1 MEHHTH
7 VDTSGASHGTL
18 KSYGTGFILSLILTV
33 IPFGLV
39 MSGTLPRS
47 AIIVGI
53 FLAAVVQILVHMHYF
68 LHLDTSSEQRW
79 NVMAMAYTVLIIATL
94 VGGSIWIMYNTHV
107 RMMDASL
114 MAGTTAPATGTA
126 AAANASMQNMAGMEP
141 R

>member
-7 VDTSGASHGTL
+7 ADTSGASHGTL
-18 KSYGTGFILSLILTV
+18 KSYATGFILSIILTV

-39 MSGTLPRS
+39 MSGALPRS
-47 AIIVGI
+47 FVLVGI

-94 VGGSIWIMYNTHV
+94 VGGSIWIMYNTHI
-107 RMMDASL
+107 RMMDSSI
-114 MAGTTAPATGTA
+114 MAGTAAPATA
-126 AAANASMQNMAGMEP
+126 AAANASMQNMAGMDP

>member
-1 MEHHTH
+1 MQQHAHA
-7 VDTSGASHGTL
+7 DASGASHGTL
-18 KSYGTGFILSLILTV
+18 KSYLTGFVLSIILTV

-39 MSGTLPRS
+39 MSGALP
-47 AIIVGI
+47 AGWILVGI
-53 FLAAVVQILVHMHYF
+53 FLAAIVQILVHMHYF

-94 VGGSIWIMYNTHV
+94 VGGSIWIMYNTRI

-114 MAGTTAPATGTA
+114 MAGTPAAPAATA
-126 AAANASMQNMAGMEP
+126 AAASRDMAGMDA